1 MKKFF
6 SLIIFTCF
14 LAGCGDSFSEIK
26 EAVSG
31 INTKATDAASALT
44 LEVHELCAIELQ
56 YNDISFTINDLFK
69 TTLRDVQWH
78 YDEKAQ
84 NLIITGTW
92 KENGLFAFEN
102 YDNNQKKQLREDGEV
117 EIHLFFNQREIDEA
131 KTTITMQLN
140 AETLINQAG
149 TEALQH
155 FYEVYVAQ

>member
-14 LAGCGDSFSEIK
+14 LAGCGDSYSEIK

-31 INTKATDAASALT
+31 INTKANDAASALS
-44 LEVHELCAIELQ
+44 LEVHELRAIELY
-56 YNDISFTINDLFK
+56 YNDKSFTINDLFK

-78 YDEKAQ
+78 YDEKEQ
-84 NLIITGTW
+84 NLIIKGTW
-92 KENGLFAFEN
+92 KDNGLFAFEN
-102 YDNNQKKQLREDGEV
+102 YDNNLKKQLREDGNVEV
-117 EIHLFFNQREIDEA
+117 HLFFNQRKLDEA

>member
-14 LAGCGDSFSEIK
+14 LAGCGDSYSEIK

-31 INTKATDAASALT
+31 INTKANDAASALS
-44 LEVHELCAIELQ
+44 LEVHELRAIELY
-56 YNDISFTINDLFK
+56 YNAKSFTINDLFK

-78 YDEKAQ
+78 YDEKEQ
-84 NLIITGTW
+84 NLIIKGTW
-92 KENGLFAFEN
+92 KDNGLFAFEN
-102 YDNNQKKQLREDGEV
+102 YDNNLKKQLREDGNVEV
-117 EIHLFFNQREIDEA
+117 HLFFNQRKLDQA
-131 KTTITMQLN
+131 KTTITMRLN
-140 AETLINQAG
+140 ADTLINQAG